1 MRAVVQ
7 RASGAKVVVNGGTV
21 GAIGEGLLVLLGV
34 GKDDTDAD
42 ARYVVD
48 KIANLRIFP
57 DEEEKMNRSVLD
69 VGGEVLVI
77 SQFTLFGD
85 VRKGRRPSFVDAA
98 RPNVAVPLYETVV
111 ELLAD
116 RGIRTATGVF
126 QAMMDVSLTNTGPVT
141 ILLDSR
147 RRF

>member
-7 RASGAKVVVNGGTV
+7 RTSGAKVIVNGGTV

-42 ARYVVD
+42 ARYIVD

-98 RPNVAVPLYETVV
+98 RPDVAIPLYETVV

-126 QAMMDVSLTNTGPVT
+126 QAMMNVSLTNTGPVT
-141 ILLDSR
+141 ILLDSQ